1 MNVRS
6 PQLGSCGKNGSRE
19 LCNRLIIFNRDIKVL
34 QTLIDILN
42 IDRLKLR
49 TIWAL
54 GRGNAFNRTTD
65 LTTQRY
71 NLFDLE

>member
-6 PQLGSCGKNGSRE
+6 PQLGSCGENGSRE

-42 IDRLKLR
+42 IDRLKLG
-49 TIWAL
+49 TIWTL
-54 GRGNAFNRTTD
+54 GRGNTFNRTTD